1 MFENHVKNYMYNG
14 TDFKITM
21 QGSSDRVG
29 NLKWPLDLYWGVYV
43 YVWFILETRFKI
55 VILRTTM
62 LKFLRLFCNHHQI
75 LNCKKKLA

>member
-29 NLKWPLDLYWGVYV
+29 NLK
-43 YVWFILETRFKI
+43 
-55 VILRTTM
+55 
-62 LKFLRLFCNHHQI
+62 
-75 LNCKKKLA
+75 